1 MADRRLWLT
10 TLVALALACTDPA
23 ADGGGNDG
31 PDPVMCPDTVPA
43 HDDPCDETNA
53 TCTYMDCTDVGV
65 STATCR
71 TDGRWDLAVAE
82 CGEVFCENETCAPG
96 FVCVVSVAGF
106 PQGACVENTC
116 GEGPIG
122 CECPGCPDAANGCTS
137 WGLTLEC
144 NTCQAEMCA

>member
-10 TLVALALACTDPA
+10 TWVALALACTDSS

-31 PDPVMCPDTVPA
+31 PDPVMCPDTVPV
-43 HDDPCDETNA
+43 HDDPCDQTNA
-53 TCTYMDCTDVGV
+53 TCTYMDCADVGV

-116 GEGPIG
+116 GDGPIG
-122 CECPGCPDAANGCTS
+122 CECPGCPDGANGCTS

-144 NTCQAEMCA
+144 NTCQAEICA